1 MIAYT
6 IGYSASFL
14 LGALSLAK
22 GSPVTQRNNI
32 VPPLTWGPC
41 PTYNDTLPS
50 AIPFPV
56 VCADFSV
63 PVDWRSPHGQKVD
76 LKVGKIAATTNT
88 SLGSLYMN
96 PGGPGQSGIDFL
108 QSSQILA
115 IYNSTGGAFDLVSW
129 DPRGVDFSSSPIE
142 CFDDTGASPGP
153 FTFDAWVANLTT
165 LGGLQAPSSGP
176 SAKDIN
182 TLNANLKPWSSVVET
197 FTRKCNQKN
206 AARLTQVGTVA
217 FAHDLVAIADAISG
231 PQTPINYY
239 GYSYGTVPGAY
250 FINLFPER
258 VGRVVLD
265 GVVNATLSSSAPG
278 YEFFASSI
286 SDGDATL
293 QQFLAQCAESGPSG
307 CALASTNSTQS
318 SLKAWINQLI
328 DDAYNFAP
336 LGSGMTSFDIRVLL
350 ESTARAPSQ
359 WQDMAMTILEARQ
372 AISALMHGSNT
383 NNTSGG
389 SSTSMKIKRAH
400 EFSAALPA
408 VPRSSNL
415 MKRTQTAAQ
424 SIDNNWS
431 VATAVFCGDNS
442 APPHT
447 AADTFDS
454 IVNTSQTVSSIF
466 APFLAAQPEVLCSSW
481 PYRAVQ
487 RYSGPWDA
495 KTIANPIV
503 VIGNTFDP
511 VTPLHM
517 AKELVRTVNSNGKR
531 SAALIQ
537 QDGSGHTTLEEPSL
551 CTQALLRAYF
561 TNGSARYPLQPLL
574 IKFELIWYGELPA
587 SGGHAVRY

>member
-1 MIAYT
+1 MP
-6 IGYSASFL
+6 SF
-14 LGALSLAK
+14 
-22 GSPVTQRNNI
+22 
-32 VPPLTWGPC
+32 TWGPC

-56 VCADFSV
+56 VCTDFSV
-63 PVDWRSPHGQKVD
+63 PVDWRNPNGEKLT

-88 SLGSLYMN
+88 SLGSLYVN
-96 PGGPGQSGIDFL
+96 LGGPGESGIDFL
-108 QSSQILA
+108 QSSLILA
-115 IYNSTGGAFDLVSW
+115 IHNSTGGAFDLVSW
-129 DPRGVDFSSSPIE
+129 DPRGVDFSSSPIN
-142 CFDDTGASPGP
+142 CFDDSEASPGS
-153 FTFDAWVANLTT
+153 FTFDAWFANMTT

-176 SAKDIN
+176 SAKDVD
-182 TLNANLKPWSSVVET
+182 TFNANVKPWSSVVET
-197 FTRKCNQKN
+197 LTSECNQKN
-206 AARLTQVGTVA
+206 AAHLTQVGTVA
-217 FAHDLVAIADAISG
+217 VVQDLVAIADAIGG

-239 GYSYGTVPGAY
+239 GYSYGTVIGAY

-307 CALASTNSTQS
+307 CALASSNSTQS
-318 SLKAWINQLI
+318 SLNAWINQLI

-350 ESTARAPSQ
+350 ESTARAPMQ
-359 WQDMAMTILEARQ
+359 WQDMAKTILEARQ
-372 AISALMHGSNT
+372 AISALIPGSNT

-389 SSTSMKIKRAH
+389 NSTSMRIKRAH
-400 EFSAALPA
+400 SFFAALPA
-408 VPRSSNL
+408 VPRFTNL
-415 MKRTQTAAQ
+415 VKRSQTAAQ
-424 SIDNNWS
+424 SNDNGWS
-431 VATAVFCGDNS
+431 LPTAVLCGDSS
-442 APPHT
+442 APPFD
-447 AADTFDS
+447 ALDTFNN
-454 IVNTSQTVSSIF
+454 IVSTSQTVSSIF
-466 APFLAAQPEVLCSSW
+466 APFLVTQPEAVCSGW

-531 SAALIQ
+531 NAALIQ
-537 QDGSGHTTLEEPSL
+537 HDGSGHTTLEELSL
-551 CTQALLRAYF
+551 CTQALVRAYF
-561 TNGSARYPLQPLL
+561 TDGS
-574 IKFELIWYGELPA
+574 LPA
-587 SGGHAVRY
+587 DTLCGINFLPFPNGTAAAPTQIISSPLTWN